1 MVFIM
6 LRFSTYKSIYE
17 ANSETQVQTHTY
29 TWSDRVKGFIS
40 QQLMKKIIC
49 LMLLFIVGCTGM
61 VSVFANST
69 SGLQEEKHLI
79 IQPGDTL
86 WEIALNEKPSN
97 MDTRVYIKEIR
108 NLNGLSNG
116 VIMAGDVLSLPQY

>member
-1 MVFIM
+1 M
-6 LRFSTYKSIYE
+6 LRYSTYESIYKE
-17 ANSETQVQTHTY
+17 NSETQVQTHTY
-29 TWSDRVKGFIS
+29 TWSDRVKGLIS
-40 QQLMKKIIC
+40 QQLLKKIIC

-108 NLNGLSNG
+108 HLNGLSNG
-116 VIMAGDVLSLPQY
+116 VIRAGEILSLPQY

>member
-1 MVFIM
+1 M
-6 LRFSTYKSIYE
+6 LRYSTYESIYKV
-17 ANSETQVQTHTY
+17 NSEPQVQTHTY
-29 TWSDRVKGFIS
+29 TWSDRIKGLVS

-49 LMLLFIVGCTGM
+49 LMILFVVGCTGM

-69 SGLQEEKHLI
+69 SELREEKHLI

-108 NLNGLSNG
+108 HLNGLSNG
-116 VIMAGDVLSLPQY
+116 VIRAGEILSLPQY

>member
-1 MVFIM
+1 MMFIM
-6 LRFSTYKSIYE
+6 LRYSTYESIYNE
-17 ANSETQVQTHTY
+17 NSETQGQTHTY
-29 TWSDRVKGFIS
+29 TWSDRIKSFIS

-49 LMLLFIVGCTGM
+49 LVLLFIVCCTGM

-69 SGLQEEKHLI
+69 SAVQEEKHLI

-116 VIMAGDVLSLPQY
+116 VIMAGEILSLPQY